1 MTTHQQIAT
10 RMRRKVEVMLLD
22 AKAKQD
28 PARHDIN
35 FDIDGTLA
43 NIEHRLDYVR
53 SKPKNWKA
61 FDAGIPNDNVN
72 EPVREVFWSLM
83 MTGAH
88 SIVLASGRN
97 ESIRKETEDWLFDN
111 IMYGYQK
118 LYMRKA
124 DDFRGDDVVK
134 QEILDQII
142 ADYGKLPDMWFDDRP
157 RVVSAVRKRGIFVF
171 DVYQG
176 EEDF

>member
-1 MTTHQQIAT
+1 
-10 RMRRKVEVMLLD
+10 MLVV
-22 AKAKQD
+22 
-28 PARHDIN
+28 

-53 SKPKNWKA
+53 SKPSNWRA
-61 FDAGIPNDNVN
+61 FDAGIPNDEVN
-72 EPVREVFWSLM
+72 DPVATIFWAM
-83 MTGAH
+83 MTRDNVD
-88 SIVLASGRN
+88 IVLASGRN
-97 ESIRKETEDWLFDN
+97 ERSRQATEDWLSAN
-111 IMYGYQK
+111 MLTGYQK

-124 DDFRGDDVVK
+124 DDFRSDDIVK
-134 QEILDQII
+134 DEIIDEIV

-157 RVVSAVRKRGIFVF
+157 RVVRAVRSRGIFVF

>member
-1 MTTHQQIAT
+1 
-10 RMRRKVEVMLLD
+10 MLVV
-22 AKAKQD
+22 
-28 PARHDIN
+28 

-61 FDAGIPNDNVN
+61 FDAGIPNDKVN
-72 EPVREVFWSLM
+72 DVVRETLEGLRWNGN
-83 MTGAH
+83 T
-88 SIVLASGRN
+88 IILASGRN
-97 ESIRKETEDWLFDN
+97 ERTRDATVSWLTENRVWCYVD
-111 IMYGYQK
+111 K

-124 DDFRGDDVVK
+124 DDFRSDDIVK
-134 QEILDQII
+134 DEIVDEIVE
-142 ADYGKLPDMWFDDRP
+142 DYGKLPDMWFDDRP
-157 RVVSAVRKRGIFVF
+157 RVVKAVRARGIFVL

>member
-1 MTTHQQIAT
+1 
-10 RMRRKVEVMLLD
+10 MLVV
-22 AKAKQD
+22 
-28 PARHDIN
+28 

-61 FDAGIPNDNVN
+61 FDAGIPNDKVN
-72 EPVREVFWSLM
+72 EPVAEVFDAM
-83 MTGAH
+83 VMGGHTV
-88 SIVLASGRN
+88 ILASGRN
-97 ESIRKETEDWLFDN
+97 ERSRIATQDWLRKNGFS
-111 IMYGYQK
+111 MYQK

-124 DDFRGDDVVK
+124 EDFRSDDIVK
-134 QEILDQII
+134 QEILDEII
-142 ADYGKLPDMWFDDRP
+142 ADYGKKPDMVFDDRP
-157 RVVSAVRKRGIFVF
+157 RVVKMWRDNGIFVF

>member
-1 MTTHQQIAT
+1 
-10 RMRRKVEVMLLD
+10 MLVV
-22 AKAKQD
+22 
-28 PARHDIN
+28 

-61 FDAGIPNDNVN
+61 FDAGIPNDKVN
-72 EPVREVFWSLM
+72 EPVAAVLVNM
-83 MTGAH
+83 ADAGH
-88 SIVLASGRN
+88 DIVLASGRN
-97 ESIRKETEDWLFDN
+97 ERSRQATVDWLYDN
-111 IMYGYQK
+111 ELDCYQK

-124 DDFRGDDVVK
+124 DDFRSDDIVK

-142 ADYGKLPDMWFDDRP
+142 ADYGRKPDMVFDDRP
-157 RVVSAVRKRGIFVF
+157 RVVRMWRDNGIFVF
-171 DVYQG
+171 NVYQG

>member
-1 MTTHQQIAT
+1 
-10 RMRRKVEVMLLD
+10 MLVV
-22 AKAKQD
+22 
-28 PARHDIN
+28 

-61 FDAGIPNDNVN
+61 FDAGIPNDKVN
-72 EPVREVFWSLM
+72 EPVAKVFYAM
-83 MTGAH
+83 VAEGNT
-88 SIVLASGRN
+88 IVLASGRN
-97 ESIRKETEDWLFDN
+97 ERTREATEKWLYENSFFGFD
-111 IMYGYQK
+111 IK

-124 DDFRGDDVVK
+124 DDFRNDSIVK
-134 QEILDQII
+134 REMLDEII
-142 ADYGKLPDMWFDDRP
+142 ADYGKKPDMVFDDRP
-157 RVVSAVRKRGIFVF
+157 RVVNMWRDAGIFVF

>member
-1 MTTHQQIAT
+1 
-10 RMRRKVEVMLLD
+10 MLVV
-22 AKAKQD
+22 
-28 PARHDIN
+28 

-61 FDAGIPNDNVN
+61 FDAGIPNDRVN
-72 EPVREVFWSLM
+72 EPVAEVFDAM
-83 MTGAH
+83 VMGGHTV
-88 SIVLASGRN
+88 ILASGRN
-97 ESIRKETEDWLFDN
+97 ERSRKATEDWLWDN
-111 IMYGYQK
+111 KLRGYQE

-124 DDFRGDDVVK
+124 DDFRSDDIVK

-142 ADYGKLPDMWFDDRP
+142 ADYGKKPDMVFDDRP
-157 RVVSAVRKRGIFVF
+157 RVVRMWRDNGIFVF
-171 DVYQG
+171 NVYQG